1 MKNMTTVKRSIIAA
15 VCIALCV
22 VLPQAFH
29 AIPNA
34 GSVYLPMHIPVFLCG
49 MISGWPYGI
58 LCGLAGPLLSSLI
71 TGMPMMAY
79 LPGMM
84 VELFCYGAVS
94 GLVFRLVRSKNLYAD
109 LYAALISAMLVGRIV
124 AGLVKGLILA
134 PGTLTVA
141 GWAASYFVTGLPGIV
156 IQLIVIPGLLLV
168 LMKARLIPQRYPKTK
183 I

>member
-1 MKNMTTVKRSIIAA
+1 
-15 VCIALCV
+15 
-22 VLPQAFH
+22 
-29 AIPNA
+29 
-34 GSVYLPMHIPVFLCG
+34 
-49 MISGWPYGI
+49 
-58 LCGLAGPLLSSLI
+58 
-71 TGMPMMAY
+71 
-79 LPGMM
+79 
-84 VELFCYGAVS
+84 
-94 GLVFRLVRSKNLYAD
+94 
-109 LYAALISAMLVGRIV
+109 MLVGRIV